1 MHPMFVTLFLQAD
14 AEELLTEEQDRQRRA
29 RQARRGGR
37 ARVIRTAGRG
47 RDRPRRPDR

>member
-14 AEELLTEEQDRQRRA
+14 AEDLLTEEQDRRRHA
-29 RQARRGGR
+29 RQARRCRR
-37 ARVIRTAGRG
+37 ARVIRTADRG